1 MHTTTHIVFF
11 NLNRTYCLSD
21 IHRLPNCNIII
32 IPPFSLFSSCSMSR
46 FLFILKI
53 FVFGRHRG
61 HPPPETLSL
70 FFFFLSHERFLLK
83 CHLAASWAFLRRPA
97 VFFFVLFT
105 LYFLDLFRPLD
116 HRHVSAVVRAT
127 FLSCLTCLISGSRTF
142 EPKRKRLSRLACCV
156 LFEGRD
162 IFTRFFFPPFIFLF
176 YC

>member
-1 MHTTTHIVFF
+1 
-11 NLNRTYCLSD
+11 
-21 IHRLPNCNIII
+21 
-32 IPPFSLFSSCSMSR
+32 MSR

-61 HPPPETLSL
+61 HSPPPETLSL
-70 FFFFLSHERFLLK
+70 FFFFLTN
-83 CHLAASWAFLRRPA
+83 
-97 VFFFVLFT
+97 VFFLMPSSGELSFFAAARCFFLVLFT